1 MEKFIDNELDTT
13 VLLPA
18 KKIDSLAGENYYEHI
33 DEINKEIDDIRR
45 KNAEAYQKAS
55 LFSVG

>member
-1 MEKFIDNELDTT
+1 MEKFTDNELEMTI
-13 VLLPA
+13 LPPA
-18 KKIDSLAGENYYEHI
+18 KKIDSLAGENYYAHI
-33 DEINKEIDDIRR
+33 DEINREIDDIRR